1 MNENVKIIDEDTKL
15 DRIVLINCEILVVED
30 VETLAEFNIVKVP
43 PKQTD
48 DNETT
53 IRKSC
58 YTTLDGQEFEY
69 LKIEKE
75 GSIDVLKAG
84 VTNFGKQFCTL
95 ELSVNKGLT
104 RNFEGNTLDEYV
116 EQLTDI
122 QNYLIDNYGILIDF
136 SNARLKSVEIN
147 RTFKIE
153 YPFDEYSRPIQL
165 ILSQMPYMKKISVFA
180 DVDKGKITHETFS
193 AWNKKSNLSK
203 NKEFKKII
211 FYNKSE
217 QLETRGFLICD
228 NFMRFEIKVFG
239 ERNIEKCLKAKYFIN
254 LTQNDINRWF
264 SEQVDTLIVKPM
276 EKWQKARDKQIKTIL
291 KEELKKGGTW
301 VINALRRFTVYEL
314 ENETPL
320 ILDICQIYPV
330 IDKLEIDD
338 KSRVKN
344 RFLQQSLKYERI
356 FTCNNSDKLAEII
369 NKLIV

>member
-1 MNENVKIIDEDTKL
+1 MNENVKIINEDTRL

-30 VETLAEFNIVKVP
+30 VETLAELNIVKVP

-48 DNETT
+48 DDETT
-53 IRKSC
+53 RKKSC
-58 YTTLDGQEFEY
+58 YTTLDGQKFEY

-75 GSIDVLKAG
+75 DCIDVLKAG

-95 ELSVNKGLT
+95 ELSVNKGSTGNL
-104 RNFEGNTLDEYV
+104 EGNTLNEYM

-153 YPFDEYSRPIQL
+153 HKFCEYSRPLML

-203 NKEFKKII
+203 NKEFKKVI
-211 FYNKSE
+211 FYNKTE
-217 QLETRGFLICD
+217 QLETRGFLIGD

-254 LTQNDINRWF
+254 LTQNDIDKWF

-276 EKWQKARDKQIKTIL
+276 EKWKKARDKQVKTVL
-291 KEELKKGGTW
+291 KEELERGGTW
-301 VINALRRFTVYEL
+301 LINALRRFTAYEL
-314 ENETPL
+314 ENEIPL
-320 ILDICQIYPV
+320 ILDICEVYPV

-356 FTCNNSDKLAEII
+356 FTRNDSNKLTEII

>member
-30 VETLAEFNIVKVP
+30 VETLAEFDIVKVP

-48 DNETT
+48 DDETT
-53 IRKSC
+53 RKSC

-95 ELSVNKGLT
+95 ELSVNKGSTGNL
-104 RNFEGNTLDEYV
+104 EGNTLNEYM

-153 YPFDEYSRPIQL
+153 HKFCEYSRPLML

-203 NKEFKKII
+203 NKEFKKVI
-211 FYNKSE
+211 FYNKTE
-217 QLETRGFLICD
+217 QLETRGFLIGD

-239 ERNIEKCLKAKYFIN
+239 EKNIRKCLKAKYFIN
-254 LTQNDINRWF
+254 LTQNDIEKWF
-264 SEQVDTLIVKPM
+264 SEQVDTLIVKPI
-276 EKWQKARDKQIKTIL
+276 EKWKKARDKQVKAIL
-291 KEELKKGGTW
+291 KEEVKKGGTW
-301 VINALRRFTVYEL
+301 IVNALRRFTAYEL

-320 ILDICQIYPV
+320 ILDICEVYTIVDNLQIN
-330 IDKLEIDD
+330 D

-356 FTCNNSDKLAEII
+356 FTRNDIDKLTEII